1 MFKQGKVN
9 VGPFKDLDA
18 DLFMLSFKAKDE
30 FVIATENDK
39 TVVLDITIDKELM
52 KEGLAREIIRTI
64 QVLRKEA
71 GFKVEERISI
81 AFKNVSDTIKD
92 IVNKFKTRIKTEV
105 LAKDK
110 EEDIVNPTIEKEVE
124 IGDEKFVIE
133 LKN

>member
-1 MFKQGKVN
+1 
-9 VGPFKDLDA
+9 
-18 DLFMLSFKAKDE
+18 
-30 FVIATENDK
+30 
-39 TVVLDITIDKELM
+39 M